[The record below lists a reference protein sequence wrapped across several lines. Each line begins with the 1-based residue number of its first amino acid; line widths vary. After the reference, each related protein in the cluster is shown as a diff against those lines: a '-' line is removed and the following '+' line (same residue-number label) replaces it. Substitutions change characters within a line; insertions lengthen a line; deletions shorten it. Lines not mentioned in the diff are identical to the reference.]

1 MKKTIG
7 IIGGGPAGMSCA
19 LWLKYLGFYPIIIE
33 KKQQLG
39 GLQQVSNFQNVWYLG
54 LIEKTGYE
62 IAEQFRQHI
71 QIEEIS
77 TLLGSQLRSIVK
89 DGDNFQIFTEAQEIT
104 AQGLVIATGQRI
116 KGYEGIKFIEGSH
129 ELLSSQEIFFDP
141 GATPLLT
148 PQMNDKIVAIVGGG
162 DNGLVTAIRFS
173 ETAKHIHLFVRS
185 QMCGFKV
192 NQKTIYEKVE
202 AGKITL
208 HQPAIIQRFEVQG
221 NQIYITFRD
230 GERLEEKLAFD
241 SLCLRIG
248 FAPNIEDIL
257 QIFNAGKLGNIQ
269 LSQKGYISTDQFL
282 RTSIPNIYVA
292 GDVANPRDPCVATAV
307 AQGAIAARSI
317 QEDL

>member
-19 LWLKYLGFYPIIIE
+19 LWLKYLGFSPIIIE

-71 QIEEIS
+71 QVEEIS
-77 TLLGSQLRSIVK
+77 TLLGSQVRSIIK
-89 DGDNFQIFTEAQEIT
+89 NGDNFQIFTEAKKIT

-116 KGYEGIKFIEGSH
+116 KGYEAIESIDGSH
-129 ELLSSQEIFFDP
+129 QLLSSQQICFDP
-141 GATPLLT
+141 GATPLLISRV
-148 PQMNDKIVAIVGGG
+148 NKKIVAVVGGG

-185 QMCGFKV
+185 KMRGFKISQKLV
-192 NQKTIYEKVE
+192 NEKIE

-208 HQPAIIQRFEVQG
+208 HQPGIINRFELQG
-221 NQIYITFRD
+221 EKIYITFTD
-230 GERLEEKLAFD
+230 EKKQEEKLAFD

-248 FAPNIEDIL
+248 FAPNIEDIV
-257 QIFNAGKLGNIQ
+257 QIFNEGKLGNIQ
-269 LSQKGYISTDQFL
+269 LSQKGYILTDKFL
-282 RTSIPNIYVA
+282 RTSIPNVYVA
-292 GDVANPRDPCVATAV
+292 GDVTNYRDPCVATAV

-317 QEDL
+317 EEDL